1 MACQVRNCACTNTN
15 AAAACQCC
23 MPVWSVPACIAVAK
37 PLMHTV
43 QAQTGTVQDIKLGD
57 ILLPAVC
64 MK

>member
-1 MACQVRNCACTNTN
+1 
-15 AAAACQCC
+15 